1 MTWNPFLQETQ
12 DLIREGMATGRLS
25 RRDVLGGLG
34 LASVALMAGKGLA
47 LAETKAKEIVLAN
60 YGGDAATSMK
70 ESFADPYTKDTGI
83 PVVID
88 GSGPTLGKIRAM
100 EESGN
105 VTWDICDSSPGDSFI
120 LGRAGQLEEIDYTI
134 VDKTKMLPGFDMP
147 YCAGISAYSFVLAF
161 DRKAVGDT
169 PPANWVDFWDVKK
182 FPGKRGLWHDMTG
195 VLEAAL
201 MADGVPRDKL
211 YPIDVDRALKKIE
224 EIKDHTIFWQSGSNS
239 QQLLRD
245 GEVVMAQIWSTRAR
259 ILSDETK
266 DRISWTWND
275 GLLLAGVFSVP
286 KNNPA
291 GKEAMRFINSVL
303 TPERQIAF
311 LRTLGSG
318 PSNPAAAKIVPADL
332 QRINP
337 TSDEARAVQG
347 MCNDA
352 WYADNY
358 EKTFERYLELISS

>member
-1 MTWNPFLQETQ
+1 MSWNPFFQETR
-12 DLIREGMATGRLS
+12 DLITEGIASGRIS
-25 RRDVLGGLG
+25 RRDVLNGLG
-34 LASVALMAGKGLA
+34 LASLA
-47 LAETKAKEIVLAN
+47 LAAGTGSTFAQAKEIVLAN

-70 ESFADPYTKDTGI
+70 ESFGDPYTKDTGI

-100 EESGN
+100 VQSGN
-105 VTWDICDSSPGDSFI
+105 VTWDICDSSPGDSYI
-120 LGRAGQLEEIDYTI
+120 LGRAGELEEIDYSI

-147 YCAGISAYSFVLAF
+147 FCAGISAYSFVLGY
-161 DRKAVGDT
+161 DKQAVGDT
-169 PPANWVDFWDVKK
+169 PPSNWVDFWDVKK
-182 FPGKRGLWHDMTG
+182 YPGKRGLWHDMTG

-201 MADGVPRDKL
+201 MADGVSRDKL

-224 EIKDHTIFWQSGSNS
+224 EIKDHTIFWSSGSNS

-245 GEVVMAQIWSTRAR
+245 GEVSMAQIWSTRAR
-259 ILSDETK
+259 ILSDETD
-266 DRISWTWND
+266 DRLSWTWND

-291 GKEAMRFINSVL
+291 GKEAMKFINSVL
-303 TPERQIAF
+303 IPERQIAF

-318 PSNPAAAKIVPADL
+318 PSNPEAAKMVPADL
-332 QRINP
+332 ERINP
-337 TSDEARAVQG
+337 TSEKARALQG
-347 MCNDA
+347 ICDDA

-358 EKTFERYLELISS
+358 EKTFERFLEVIGS

>member
-1 MTWNPFLQETQ
+1 MTWNPFHREIS
-12 DLIREGMATGRLS
+12 DLIAEGIASGRIS
-25 RRDVLGGLG
+25 RRDVLAGLG
-34 LASVALMAGKGLA
+34 ATSAMLAMSTGHALSQ
-47 LAETKAKEIVLAN
+47 AKEIVLAN
-60 YGGDAATSMK
+60 YGGDAATSMD
-70 ESFADPYTKDTGI
+70 ESFGKPYTADTGI

-100 EESGN
+100 VQSGN
-105 VTWDICDSSPGDSFI
+105 VTWDVCDSSPGDSFI
-120 LGRAGQLEEIDYTI
+120 LGRAGELEEIDYSI
-134 VDKTKMLPGFDMP
+134 VDKNNMLPGFDMP

-161 DRKAVGDT
+161 DRKAVGET

-182 FPGKRGLWHDMTG
+182 YPGKRGLWHDMTG

-201 MADGVPRDKL
+201 MADGVARDAL
-211 YPIDVDRALKKIE
+211 YPLDVDRAFKKIE
-224 EIKDHTIFWQSGSNS
+224 EIKEHTIFWSSGSNS

-259 ILSDETK
+259 ILSDETQ
-266 DRISWTWND
+266 DRLSWTWND

-286 KNNPA
+286 KGNPA
-291 GKEAMRFINSVL
+291 GKEAMKFINSVL

-332 QRINP
+332 ERINP
-337 TSDEARAVQG
+337 TSEQALAQQG
-347 MCNDA
+347 ISNDA

-358 EKTFERYLELISS
+358 EKTFERYLELIAS

>member
-1 MTWNPFLQETQ
+1 MSWNPFHREVRE
-12 DLIREGMATGRLS
+12 LIAEGLASGRLD
-25 RRDVLGGLG
+25 RREVLGGLG
-34 LASVALMAGKGLA
+34 VAALA
-47 LAETKAKEIVLAN
+47 LAAGGSTAEAAAKEIVLAN
-60 YGGDAATSMK
+60 YGGDAATAMK
-70 ESFADPYTKDTGI
+70 VSFGEPFTKDTGI

-100 EESGN
+100 VQSGN

-120 LGRAGQLEEIDYTI
+120 LGRAGELEKIDYSI
-134 VDKTKMLPGFDMP
+134 VDRSKMLPGFDMP

-169 PPANWVDFWDVKK
+169 PPKNWVDFWDVKK
-182 FPGKRGLWHDMTG
+182 YPGKRGLWHDMTG

-211 YPIDVDRALKKIE
+211 YPIDVERAFKKIK
-224 EIKDHTIFWQSGSNS
+224 EIKPHTIFWSSGSNS

-245 GEVVMAQIWSTRAR
+245 GEVTMAQIWSTRAR
-259 ILSDETK
+259 ILSDGSK
-266 DRISWTWND
+266 DRLSWTWND

-291 GKEAMRFINSVL
+291 GKEAMTFINSVL
-303 TPERQIAF
+303 IPERQISF

-318 PSNPAAAKIVPADL
+318 PSNPAAAKMVPPEL
-332 QRINP
+332 ERVNP
-337 TSDEARAVQG
+337 TSDAARAVQG
-347 MCNDA
+347 TVDDT

-358 EKTFERYLELISS
+358 EKVFERYLELIGS

>member
-1 MTWNPFLQETQ
+1 MNWNPFLREMQ
-12 DLIREGMATGRLS
+12 DLMAEEIAAGRLS
-25 RRDVLGGLG
+25 RREVLAGMGM
-34 LASVALMAGKGLA
+34 ASLA
-47 LAETKAKEIVLAN
+47 LAAGTGSAAAQAKEIVLAN

-70 ESFADPYTKDTGI
+70 ESFADPFTKDTGI

-100 EESGN
+100 VQSGH
-105 VTWDICDSSPGDSFI
+105 VTWDVCDSSPGDSFI
-120 LGRAGQLEEIDYTI
+120 LGRAGELEEIDYSI

-147 YCAGISAYSFVLAF
+147 YCAGISAYSFVLAY
-161 DRKAVGDT
+161 DRDAVGAT
-169 PPANWVDFWDVKK
+169 PPETWADFWDVEKY
-182 FPGKRGLWHDMTG
+182 PGKRGLWHDMTG

-201 MADGVPRDKL
+201 MADGVSRDAL
-211 YPIDVDRALKKIE
+211 YPLDVDRAFKKIE
-224 EIKDHTIFWQSGSNS
+224 EIKEHTIFWSSGSNS

-259 ILSDETK
+259 ILSDETQ
-266 DRISWTWND
+266 DRLSWTWND

-291 GKEAMRFINSVL
+291 GKDAMRFINSVL
-303 TPERQIAF
+303 EPERQIAF

-318 PSNPAAAKIVPADL
+318 PSNPAASEIVPPEL
-332 QRINP
+332 ERINP
-337 TSDEARAVQG
+337 TSDAARAVQAL
-347 MCNDA
+347 CNDA

-358 EKTFERYLELISS
+358 EKTFERYLELITS